1 MGTSCELLINIIP
14 EHATHCEAFA
24 VLLVGLAIPEGA
36 VAEGAFASVEAGS
49 SAADTEHSGSSAAD
63 TAGEHLHILVLNVS

>member
-24 VLLVGLAIPEGA
+24 VLLVELALP
-36 VAEGAFASVEAGS
+36 EGAFASVEAGS
-49 SAADTEHSGSSAAD
+49 SAADSYVIKLITIFPCGY
-63 TAGEHLHILVLNVS
+63 ILPLSLIFTCN

>member
-14 EHATHCEAFA
+14 EHTTHCEAFA
-24 VLLVGLAIPEGA
+24 VLLVELALP
-36 VAEGAFASVEAGS
+36 EGAFASVEAGS

>member
-24 VLLVGLAIPEGA
+24 VLLVELALP
-36 VAEGAFASVEAGS
+36 EGAFASVEA
-49 SAADTEHSGSSAAD
+49 GSSAAD